1 MGDCFRR
8 PVKCVQIAK
17 RNVATF
23 ILDESFAARIR
34 LLDAKKGPQI
44 VHGFYT
50 SMIIWGIR

>member
-50 SMIIWGIR
+50 SMIVWGIR